1 MRTDGGTIPYVLGHS
16 EQELA
21 RLERQSEVF
30 AAETRSVL
38 HNAGLKPGMTVLD
51 IGCGAGDVALI
62 AAELVGPGGS
72 VLGIDRAGLP
82 LSVAGARAERGGL
95 GWLRFQEADVFSFEP
110 DGTFDAAV
118 GRFILLH
125 VADPVGVLKRLT
137 QFLNPGGTVA
147 FLEMDIDQ
155 AGAVPEL
162 PLLSQCI
169 DWITATYRRV
179 GVEPNM
185 GSNLYAA
192 FRAAGLDP
200 RLAAT
205 QHIESGADSI
215 AYAFTAQTLLSLVP
229 TMEKL
234 GIASAAEVDVDTLTA
249 RLRDAAVAGDHCIFM
264 PRLVGAWAKMA
275 GAG

>member
-1 MRTDGGTIPYVLGHS
+1 MRTDGGTVHYVLGHS

-21 RLERQSEVF
+21 RLERQSAVF
-30 AAETRSVL
+30 ATETRSVL
-38 HNAGLKPGMTVLD
+38 HTAGLRPGMTVLD
-51 IGCGAGDVALI
+51 IGCGVGDVSLM
-62 AAELVGPGGS
+62 AAEMVGSSGK
-72 VLGIDRAGLP
+72 VLGIDRAGQA
-82 LSVAGARAERGGL
+82 LSVARARAERGGY
-95 GWLRFQEADVFSFEP
+95 GWLRFEDADVFSFEP
-110 DGTFDAAV
+110 EGTFDAAI

-137 QFLNPGGTVA
+137 RFLNPGGALA

-155 AGAVPEL
+155 AGAIPQL

-169 DWITATYRRV
+169 AWITATYRRV

-185 GSNLYAA
+185 GSDLYAA

-200 RLAAT
+200 HLAAT
-205 QHIESGADSI
+205 QRIESGADSI
-215 AYAFTAQTLLSLVP
+215 AYGFTAQTITSLIP

-234 GIASAAEVDVDTLTA
+234 GIATAAEIGIETLDT

-264 PRLVGAWAKMA
+264 PRLVGAWAKIA
-275 GAG
+275 